1 MFIKKGNNM
10 DLKEFKKDRDE
21 ILASGDLDKMKKLLD
36 WLVSLFKVNYNE
48 FLLDGESYDLSK
60 EDIECLKKE
69 IEKNLR

>member
-1 MFIKKGNNM
+1 M

>member
-1 MFIKKGNNM
+1 M
-10 DLKEFKKDRDE
+10 DLEEFKKDRDE
-21 ILASGDLDKMKKLLD
+21 ILASGDLGKMKKLLD

-69 IEKNLR
+69 IEKIWDKVLTNY

>member
-1 MFIKKGNNM
+1 M

-21 ILASGDLDKMKKLLD
+21 ALASGDLDKMKKLLD
-36 WLVSLFKVNYNE
+36 WLVSLFKINYNE

-69 IEKNLR
+69 IEKIWDKVLTFN